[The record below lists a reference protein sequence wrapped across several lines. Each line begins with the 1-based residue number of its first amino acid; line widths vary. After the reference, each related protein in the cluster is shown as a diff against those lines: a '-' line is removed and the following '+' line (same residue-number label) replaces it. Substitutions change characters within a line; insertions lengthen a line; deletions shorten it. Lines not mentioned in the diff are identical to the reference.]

1 METPIAS
8 LVLAALLVV
17 GSLAQEPGPPD
28 SGPGQGP
35 PPPNMSGAEMGSEE
49 RGSLTER
56 AWWKDRRIMRKLRLS
71 DDQRQKVEEIASA
84 HDAQE
89 SELRATI
96 EKATLA
102 LRLLME
108 SETLEDEQV
117 LAQGDKL
124 SRMRAQL
131 VRSQLEMSLAMRHVL
146 TMEQAKTLH
155 KLTQRNTD
163 QRGGFEP
170 PMGPPPL
177 SPPGQ

>member
-1 METPIAS
+1 
-8 LVLAALLVV
+8 
-17 GSLAQEPGPPD
+17 
-28 SGPGQGP
+28 
-35 PPPNMSGAEMGSEE
+35 
-49 RGSLTER
+49 
-56 AWWKDRRIMRKLRLS
+56 MRKLRLS

-131 VRSQLEMSLAMRHVL
+131 ERSQLEMSLAMRHVL
-146 TMEQAKTLH
+146 TMEQAKTLQ
-155 KLTQRNTD
+155 KLTQRNTN
-163 QRGGFEP
+163 QREGFEP

-177 SPPGQ
+177 GPPGL